1 LASRAELE
9 DAAQH
14 GSILPLLEED
24 LRTFLNVTVQWSANR
39 DPSKA
44 PPMTDTDTATALAH
58 AWDLFD
64 AASKRVLTAQ
74 PHQMTAAAEQMETAR
89 INMRSAIQATLISAR
104 KKRPVAPP
112 IKPSSPDQLRDALTG
127 LIAYVERNQC
137 EHEETYRGGTNWT
150 ICSACG
156 SKWADDEGG
165 FQPYTP
171 PPELTGARSALGI

>member
-1 LASRAELE
+1 MASRAGLE

-14 GSILPLLEED
+14 GSLLPFLEED

-39 DPSKA
+39 DP
-44 PPMTDTDTATALAH
+44 TALAH

-89 INMRSAIQATLISAR
+89 INMRSTIQATLTSAR

-112 IKPSSPDQLRDALTG
+112 AKPSSPDQVRDALTG

-137 EHEETYRGGTNWT
+137 EHEDTYRGGTNWT

-171 PPELTGARSALGI
+171 PPELTDARSALGI